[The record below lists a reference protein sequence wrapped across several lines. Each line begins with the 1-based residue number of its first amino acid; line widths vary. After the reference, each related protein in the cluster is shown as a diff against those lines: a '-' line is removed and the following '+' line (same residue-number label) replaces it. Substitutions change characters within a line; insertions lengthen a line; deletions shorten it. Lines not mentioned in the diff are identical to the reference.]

1 LLLTKNYVFF
11 KRILDIVFSFSILF
25 FFFPIYLII
34 SILIIGDSRG
44 PIIFSHKRL
53 GKNGKIF
60 KCYKFRTMYL
70 DSEKNLYDILNKND
84 ELKKEFEEKFK
95 LTKDPRI
102 TSIGKFLRRTS
113 LDELPQF
120 LNVFLGQ
127 MSVIGPRPI
136 VEKEQNRYGDDIVN
150 LLSVKPGIT
159 GLWQV
164 EGRSNLKYSQRK
176 ELDLFYVKNKNFR
189 IDLFILFKTIL
200 VIFIPSS
207 NGAF

>member
-1 LLLTKNYVFF
+1 
-11 KRILDIVFSFSILF
+11 
-25 FFFPIYLII
+25 
-34 SILIIGDSRG
+34 
-44 PIIFSHKRL
+44 
-53 GKNGKIF
+53 
-60 KCYKFRTMYL
+60 MYL

>member
-1 LLLTKNYVFF
+1 
-11 KRILDIVFSFSILF
+11 
-25 FFFPIYLII
+25 
-34 SILIIGDSRG
+34 
-44 PIIFSHKRL
+44 
-53 GKNGKIF
+53 
-60 KCYKFRTMYL
+60 MYL
-70 DSEKNLYDILNKND
+70 DSEKKLYEILNKDD

-136 VEKEQNRYGDDIVN
+136 VEKEQNRYGKEIIN

-176 ELDLFYVKNKNFR
+176 ELDLYYVKNKNFI

-200 VIFIPSS
+200 VIFIPSN

>member
-1 LLLTKNYVFF
+1 MFIKTSYVFY

-25 FFFPIYLII
+25 FLFPIYLII
-34 SILIIGDSRG
+34 SILIIRDSRG

-70 DSEKNLYDILNKND
+70 DSEKKLHDILNKNE

-120 LNVFLGQ
+120 LNVLLGQ

-136 VEKEQNRYGDDIVN
+136 VDKEQTRYGKDIVN

-176 ELDLFYVKNKNFR
+176 ELDLYYVENKNFI
-189 IDLFILFKTIL
+189 IDLFILCKTIL

>member
-1 LLLTKNYVFF
+1 
-11 KRILDIVFSFSILF
+11 
-25 FFFPIYLII
+25 
-34 SILIIGDSRG
+34 
-44 PIIFSHKRL
+44 
-53 GKNGKIF
+53 
-60 KCYKFRTMYL
+60 MYL
-70 DSEKNLYDILNKND
+70 DSEKKLYDILNKDD

-136 VEKEQNRYGDDIVN
+136 VEKEQKRYGKEIIN

-176 ELDLFYVKNKNFR
+176 ELDLYYVKNK
-189 IDLFILFKTIL
+189 IL
-200 VIFIPSS
+200 
-207 NGAF
+207 